1 MVKRKISFRWQSL
14 KIEEPEM
21 DGKCLCGVINVRT
34 PDKKIVDACHC
45 GMCRRWGG
53 GPALGLACGSDV
65 QIDGVEKLKVYQ
77 SSEWAERAFCGECG
91 THIFYRLLPTNEYFV
106 PAGLFQDGVEFEFK
120 EQIFIDRKPSYY
132 DFANQTS
139 NLTEAEVFAKFM
151 PSEDS

>member
-1 MVKRKISFRWQSL
+1 VPKLKQQSL
-14 KIEEPEM
+14 KIEEAEM
-21 DGKCLCGVINVRT
+21 DGKCLCGVISIQT

-53 GPALGLACGSDV
+53 GPALGLSCGSDV
-65 QIDGVEKLKVYQ
+65 QIEGVEKLKVYQ

-91 THIFYRLLPTNEYFV
+91 THIFYRLLPTNEHFI
-106 PAGLFQDGVEFEFK
+106 PAGLFQDEVELEFK

-132 DFANQTS
+132 EFANQTL

-151 PSEDS
+151 PSEDSKET